1 MDPPNGRQPSY
12 HLLSLDRPAHCAGTN
27 SESAANHIS
36 KGTIFV
42 LAIAQ
47 VMLSLVQLT
56 ENLITILVNPLP
68 REHFESRIAM
78 LLMCASDVLWLSTTL
93 LLLFGVLRDEYK
105 FIRPHLYLIP
115 VLLFIELITLVIL
128 VTCLSPIY
136 SIVICIMTIV
146 VVTVAFYNE
155 RRFLQETQ

>member
-1 MDPPNGRQPSY
+1 
-12 HLLSLDRPAHCAGTN
+12 
-27 SESAANHIS
+27 
-36 KGTIFV
+36 V